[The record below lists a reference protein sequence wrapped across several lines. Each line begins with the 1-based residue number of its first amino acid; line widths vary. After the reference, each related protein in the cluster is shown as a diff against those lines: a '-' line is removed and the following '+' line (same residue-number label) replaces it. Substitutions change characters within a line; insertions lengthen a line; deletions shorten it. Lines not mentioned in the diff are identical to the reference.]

1 MKRVEVCSLSLPL
14 SSSLC
19 GALPPSLL
27 SSPPLSS
34 QHQSV
39 RTPSSLFLSHPL
51 RALLPAGQTFFQS
64 GRISSTSCK
73 KLNKFTW
80 KFNQEFFF
88 FFFFF
93 LSAGRISVRT
103 GPRYGPQNA
112 CGCVRAGPGRTD
124 GGLSPI
130 PTPSLPV
137 LLFVPPLRRESGD
150 SFLDQKRRE
159 GNGHTVA
166 TAERY
171 EGCRG
176 RRQLQGRRRNDP
188 HR

>member
-80 KFNQEFFF
+80 KFNQEFFCF
-88 FFFFF
+88 VFF
-93 LSAGRISVRT
+93 LVCRT
-103 GPRYGPQNA
+103 HLGPRYGPQNA

-124 GGLSPI
+124 GGLSPT
-130 PTPSLPV
+130 PTPLTAG
-137 LLFVPPLRRESGD
+137 FTLRSSSPKR
-150 SFLDQKRRE
+150 KRRFIPRPE
-159 GNGHTVA
+159 ET
-166 TAERY
+166 
-171 EGCRG
+171 RG
-176 RRQLQGRRRNDP
+176 EWTYCSHG
-188 HR
+188 